1 MGILSPSL
9 MKITSLGAVLCSRQ
23 TAKEITIHIHLIHKE
38 NSRKQSETCFNSSF
52 MVKQTAQA
60 LNGKFKE

>member
-23 TAKEITIHIHLIHKE
+23 TAKEITIHCY
-38 NSRKQSETCFNSSF
+38 TFNSQGEQQKAIRDLLQF
-52 MVKQTAQA
+52 QFY
-60 LNGKFKE
+60 G